1 MLKCLYGLFG
11 SHFPDIYIRQ
21 HGARRAGA
29 VEDIVTEYDV
39 RLGSFLIQM
48 TIYLE
53 KMNLI

>member
-1 MLKCLYGLFG
+1 MVSTDNSFYRRYSTAIITNFWV
-11 SHFPDIYIRQ
+11 STIY
-21 HGARRAGA
+21 
-29 VEDIVTEYDV
+29 VTVTVTEYEV